1 VGFGRGEPAP
11 LGRRMPGRRPP
22 VLACKVPGSTRKPP
36 SHRRPARGWVRRA
49 AGRTGR

>member
-1 VGFGRGEPAP
+1 
-11 LGRRMPGRRPP
+11 MPGRRPP

-36 SHRRPARGWVRRA
+36 SRRRPARGWVRRA